1 MYYDVGAGLAP
12 PGNEELMKNKIVIL
26 VLIIA
31 FIGIMLLS
39 NNVLQNETN
48 KVNFQENIIEE
59 EEKVMINN
67 VTRESFET
75 EVLNS
80 EKTVL
85 IDFYAD
91 WCGPCKM
98 LSKVVEQFAS
108 ENENIKVVKINVDD
122 EQDLAIEYGVM
133 SIPTLVVI
141 KNGQELNRSVGLISK
156 DDILNLVK

>member
-1 MYYDVGAGLAP
+1 M
-12 PGNEELMKNKIVIL
+12 
-26 VLIIA
+26 IIQVN
-31 FIGIMLLS
+31 S
-39 NNVLQNETN
+39 E
-48 KVNFQENIIEE
+48 NFQ
-59 EEKVMINN
+59 
-67 VTRESFET
+67 T

-98 LSKVVEQFAS
+98 LSPVVEQFAS

-141 KNGQELNRSVGLISK
+141 RDGQEVNRSVGLVSK